1 MCKIEFNDFKEV
13 YTNMKKIISLL
24 IVATML
30 LSFNIGVS
38 AEVISGDD
46 SVQLITNSDGFI
58 TTDWSNVKYISV
70 DEYLNKYG
78 GENKVNNAFN
88 QAEKKHK
95 AMLLKSEGKQEE
107 AAFLLNESRITTNEE
122 NDLLLSIK
130 EGCFLGLEIE
140 SISDLPPDNTNL
152 SIRLKREQ
160 SSNIGVV
167 DYNEINEV
175 SSLNNIKSVNATHQD
190 YHSDGSSY
198 NILYTSEYPNSTY
211 INNYVYEDFS
221 GSYFY
226 KYGYSWTGDYR
237 CTSEVTFNN
246 TQLYCGTQNVNMY
259 VFIGAM
265 TGASAVGGFHHID
278 FGFMANPKD
287 NTRNQG
293 LYAVRNIDGGS
304 VFDVE
309 AYPKVL
315 LKENSG
321 TNPMVL
327 ENKTVKLQLTIDTLG
342 NVETVMYVNNSMI
355 YYKTQK
361 ITGFVSGSGNSLTF
375 FQAMSCVDPNEVYT
389 DPSSGSYFKNV
400 NFANTK
406 LYNDAG
412 ERAFGTY
419 GNNTYYVYIC
429 KPEDIS
435 YSYGTNSETVSIVY
449 D

>member
-1 MCKIEFNDFKEV
+1 
-13 YTNMKKIISLL
+13 MKKIISLL
-24 IVATML
+24 VVATML

-38 AEVISGDD
+38 AEIIAGVDT
-46 SVQLITNSDGFI
+46 VKLITNSDGFI
-58 TTDWSNVKYISV
+58 VDDWSNVRYIPV
-70 DEYLNKYG
+70 NEYLEKYG
-78 GENKVNNAFN
+78 GESNVNAAFN
-88 QAEKKHK
+88 QAEKKHR
-95 AMLLKSEGKQEE
+95 AMLLKAEGKQE
-107 AAFLLNESRITTNEE
+107 AADSLLNESKIISSEE
-122 NDLLLSIK
+122 NALLLSLK

-140 SISDLPPDNTNL
+140 SITDLPPDNINL
-152 SIRLKREQ
+152 SIRLKGEQ
-160 SSNIGVV
+160 SPNVGTA
-167 DYNEINEV
+167 DYGEETLGTSTQNT
-175 SSLNNIKSVNATHQD
+175 KSVNATYQG

-198 NILYTSEYPNSTY
+198 NILYTNEHPDSTY
-211 INNYVYEDFS
+211 INNHVYEDFS

-237 CTSEVTFNN
+237 CTSEVTFDNN

-278 FGFMANPKD
+278 FGFMANPSD
-287 NTRNQG
+287 PYRNQG

-309 AYPKVL
+309 AFPKVL

-355 YYKTQK
+355 YYKTQG
-361 ITGFVSGSGNSLTF
+361 ITGFVSGNNSSLTF
-375 FQAMSCVDPNEVYT
+375 FQAMSCVDPNEIYT
-389 DPSSGSYFKNV
+389 NPSSGSYFRNV

-406 LYNDAG
+406 LYSYNAG

-449 D
+449 N